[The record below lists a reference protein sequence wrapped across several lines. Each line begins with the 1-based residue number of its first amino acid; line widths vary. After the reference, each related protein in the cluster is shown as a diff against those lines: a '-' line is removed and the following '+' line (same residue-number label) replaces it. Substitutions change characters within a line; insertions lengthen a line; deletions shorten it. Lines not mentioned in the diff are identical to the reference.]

1 MRKLL
6 LPLAASVAAIFSAS
20 AIDYNVTGKISGLD
34 GKKMYMFDYDIK
46 KNIDSALISD
56 GTFTFKGSYP
66 RPALVR
72 IENGQHFSNCVIDP
86 APVVVDFTTHL
97 PSSGSETNMKLN
109 IPKEKER
116 EIDVKIGALRDS
128 IMALQIPEE
137 EKIAIFEPKS
147 KPIIGSYIDWLED
160 FIVENPDGV
169 GESAIMTYG
178 NQIFIV
184 TPEKWNALYNRLP
197 AYLKGLEV
205 TKHFNKTY
213 SQMAKAAEGKPFIDF
228 MGLTLDGKDAKL
240 SDYVGKGKYVLVD
253 FWASWCGPC
262 RQEAETVLK
271 PLYQK
276 YASHPKF
283 EILGVGVWEDAEQ
296 TKAFLDK
303 SLTLWPQIIG
313 TGQEPMNLYGFQAIP
328 MIILFGPDGTILKR
342 QLRGDN
348 LVKAVEEVLK

>member
-147 KPIIGSYIDWLED
+147 KPIIGSYIDW
-160 FIVENPDGV
+160 
-169 GESAIMTYG
+169 
-178 NQIFIV
+178 
-184 TPEKWNALYNRLP
+184 
-197 AYLKGLEV
+197 
-205 TKHFNKTY
+205 
-213 SQMAKAAEGKPFIDF
+213 
-228 MGLTLDGKDAKL
+228 
-240 SDYVGKGKYVLVD
+240 VLVD

-303 SLTLWPQIIG
+303 NLTLWPQIIG